1 MWKTC
6 QFLEVKEV
14 GGVIYLAQKKVR
26 EIGGRVVEITVL
38 DLFGNF
44 QRPTRLVQSFT
55 KFI

>member
-1 MWKTC
+1 M
-6 QFLEVKEV
+6 EVKEV